1 MRKKGRE
8 CVIQTVLSSSPE
20 RERERERDN
29 TARCGSIS
37 EVYAHQTQKNPSSLS
52 PGLSRRQGSLHHAT
66 CSLLAGRFDCEFCG
80 GGGRTTLQGGDRSDE
95 DHPSI
100 FQKARD
106 KKKKML
112 DLIRPPVAVC
122 GPNMSNF
129 HSPFPST
136 ATPPWRPGI
145 PVYV

>member
-1 MRKKGRE
+1 MHTKPKKTLLPSLQVSPVARA
-8 CVIQTVLSSSPE
+8 LSITPRVPSSPG
-20 RERERERDN
+20 D
-29 TARCGSIS
+29 SIVNFV
-37 EVYAHQTQKNPSSLS
+37 EE
-52 PGLSRRQGSLHHAT
+52 
-66 CSLLAGRFDCEFCG
+66 AGRIA
-80 GGGRTTLQGGDRSDE
+80 GGDRSDE

>member
-1 MRKKGRE
+1 MNFVE
-8 CVIQTVLSSSPE
+8 E
-20 RERERERDN
+20 EE
-29 TARCGSIS
+29 A
-37 EVYAHQTQKNPSSLS
+37 
-52 PGLSRRQGSLHHAT
+52 
-66 CSLLAGRFDCEFCG
+66 
-80 GGGRTTLQGGDRSDE
+80 GRTTLQGGDRSDE

-129 HSPFPST
+129 HSPIPSHPLPPPL
-136 ATPPWRPGI
+136 ATWYTCI
-145 PVYV
+145 CMIFEFSM

>member
-1 MRKKGRE
+1 MNFVE
-8 CVIQTVLSSSPE
+8 E
-20 RERERERDN
+20 
-29 TARCGSIS
+29 
-37 EVYAHQTQKNPSSLS
+37 
-52 PGLSRRQGSLHHAT
+52 
-66 CSLLAGRFDCEFCG
+66 AGRIA
-80 GGGRTTLQGGDRSDE
+80 GGDRSDE

-136 ATPPWRPGI
+136 ATPLGDL
-145 PVYV
+145 VYLYMYDF

>member
-8 CVIQTVLSSSPE
+8 RERVCDPDCTLLTREEE
-20 RERERERDN
+20 REIDN

-37 EVYAHQTQKNPSSLS
+37 EVYAHQTQINPSSLS

-80 GGGRTTLQGGDRSDE
+80 GGGRIAGGDRSDE

>member
-1 MRKKGRE
+1 MCDPDCTLLTRE
-8 CVIQTVLSSSPE
+8 E
-20 RERERERDN
+20 ERERDN
-29 TARCGSIS
+29 TAQCGSIS
-37 EVYAHQTQKNPSSLS
+37 EVYAHQTQINPSSLS

-80 GGGRTTLQGGDRSDE
+80 GGGRIAGGDRSDE

-136 ATPPWRPGI
+136 APPLGDL
-145 PVYV
+145 VYL